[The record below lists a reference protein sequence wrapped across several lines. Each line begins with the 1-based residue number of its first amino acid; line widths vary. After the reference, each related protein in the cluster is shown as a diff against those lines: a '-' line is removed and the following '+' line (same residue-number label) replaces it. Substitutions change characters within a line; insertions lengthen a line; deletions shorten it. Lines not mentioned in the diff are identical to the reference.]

1 MKKCISTLLALAIV
15 LSSLMVSFTAFA
27 SESQESN
34 AIRGFI
40 DGITELVQAY
50 DSDKI
55 YCS

>member
-1 MKKCISTLLALAIV
+1 MRKFICVLLSFVTV
-15 LSSLMVSFTAFA
+15 LSWFAASFTAFA

-50 DSDKI
+50 DSDNV
-55 YCS
+55 